1 MRERF
6 EPRQTEKT
14 ARAFDGV
21 NETEDIVED
30 LGVVGILFET
40 HKLDVD
46 HVETFIRLGDKF
58 PQQVVHKKR
67 LRRRASA
74 RLPLSV
80 GSRASVSMK
89 RLILVEYYRHCARVN
104 RSLTGGKPDG
114 RRDYCA
120 ATTTAS
126 PSIAIVALR
135 PQALARSAA

>member
-14 ARAFDGV
+14 ASAFDGV
-21 NETEDIVED
+21 NETENIVED

-40 HKLDVD
+40 HELDVD

-67 LRRRASA
+67 LRRRALA

-80 GSRASVSMK
+80 GSTASVSMK
-89 RLILVEYYRHCARVN
+89 RLILVE
-104 RSLTGGKPDG
+104 
-114 RRDYCA
+114 
-120 ATTTAS
+120 
-126 PSIAIVALR
+126 
-135 PQALARSAA
+135 